1 MPGLRDK
8 MKKALKRTQS
18 EDQSSTPTLGKS
30 PKEGVEVYKT
40 GQVPPSKYRAP
51 WNKEHQDKLHGFSFG
66 DTFGR
71 RKSSFSDVSPGGTR
85 RNSSVGANKKQ
96 SQHHDPHGPRSVGQV
111 IENAS
116 DSDDP
121 TNGMRWDNHPIW
133 GIVLLADKLSIL
145 VGRSRPQTGDRA
157 KEEDE
162 NALDQQKTV
171 TNGNFNQAEDHEP
184 FTQDELTKALTATK
198 ISDNKE
204 ENESESEIGKEGLKE
219 EEKVLEPIK

>member
-121 TNGMRWDNHPIW
+121 TN
-133 GIVLLADKLSIL
+133 
-145 VGRSRPQTGDRA
+145 VGKSRPQTGDRA
-157 KEEDE
+157 KGEDE
-162 NALDQQKTV
+162 NALEQQKTV

-219 EEKVLEPIK
+219 EEKVFEPIK

>member
-1 MPGLRDK
+1 

-121 TNGMRWDNHPIW
+121 TN
-133 GIVLLADKLSIL
+133 
-145 VGRSRPQTGDRA
+145 VGKSRPQTGDRA
-157 KEEDE
+157 KGEDE
-162 NALDQQKTV
+162 NALEQQKTV

-219 EEKVLEPIK
+219 EEKVFEPIK

>member
-18 EDQSSTPTLGKS
+18 EDQASTPTLGKS

-121 TNGMRWDNHPIW
+121 TN
-133 GIVLLADKLSIL
+133 
-145 VGRSRPQTGDRA
+145 VGKSRPQTGDRA
-157 KEEDE
+157 KGEDE
-162 NALDQQKTV
+162 NALEQQKTV

-219 EEKVLEPIK
+219 EEKVFEPIK